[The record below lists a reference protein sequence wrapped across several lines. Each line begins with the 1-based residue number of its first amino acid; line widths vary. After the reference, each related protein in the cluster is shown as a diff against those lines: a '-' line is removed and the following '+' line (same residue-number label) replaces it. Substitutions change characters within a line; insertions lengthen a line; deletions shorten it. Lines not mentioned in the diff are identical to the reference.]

1 MIMKNLKYASSLT
14 RAENLMLA
22 NKLDQALTE
31 YETVLKKDPKNFIAH
46 ANCAIIYCTLSET
59 NKAIRHFESIK
70 DKVPNN
76 ESLVVKYADC
86 LNKNDKYDDAIEVLK
101 KASDL
106 NNRNVNFLCS
116 IAAAYS
122 KKEKH
127 LDALSYAIK
136 AIQIDPKNPGPYLQL
151 GNVLFD
157 LKRYSDAIIAFKT
170 TIDLDQGHATARFN
184 LASCYSSINE
194 YDQAIEQYNLCLAT
208 PDLALDSIKQI
219 DFFLSHIYLKKGELK
234 KGWALHERG
243 FINNT
248 YTSRHP
254 YRKFDVP
261 KWEGQPLHGKRLLIW
276 KEQGLG
282 DMFMFMSCFPSVLEL
297 CDDIV
302 IECDYRA
309 IPLFQRSFPKCTVRR
324 ETYLGDYTTNYKD
337 FDFHLPMGSLMHHF
351 RQDLASF
358 GQSKPYLSPNP
369 DLAKIF
375 NDRLSDNQARL
386 KIGICWRSGVTS
398 TMRNS
403 NYLPLSDFIPVLTM
417 PNCTFVNLQYGDCE
431 KELSTLANDYGILLN
446 NWPDIDQKNNL
457 DAVAA
462 LISELDLVISA
473 GTAVAQIAAAVGTK
487 LILFSP
493 TNSYALLGQDEYPW
507 YPNIKS
513 FLFTGD
519 VEKVEIPLR
528 IKKYVEENFEK
539 IKILP
544 TLK

>member
-1 MIMKNLKYASSLT
+1 MKNSKYASSLT

-22 NKLDQALTE
+22 NKLDEALTQ
-31 YETVLKKDPKNFIAH
+31 YQTVLRKDPKNFIAH

-59 NKAIRHFESIK
+59 NKAIKHFDAIK
-70 DKVPNN
+70 DKVSKN
-76 ESLVVKYADC
+76 EGLAIKYADC
-86 LNKNDKYDDAIEVLK
+86 LNKNEKYDDAIEVLK
-101 KASDL
+101 KANDL
-106 NNRNVNFLCS
+106 NNKNVTFLCA

-127 LDALSYAIK
+127 LDALSYAIQ
-136 AIQIDPKNPGPYLQL
+136 AIQIDPKNPGAFLQL

-157 LKRYSDAIIAFKT
+157 LKRYSDAIIAFNT
-170 TIDLDQGHATARFN
+170 TIDLDPSHATARFN

-194 YDQAIEQYNLCLAT
+194 YDRAIEQYNLCLAT
-208 PDLALDSIKQI
+208 PDLTSDSLKQI

-248 YTSRHP
+248 HTSRHP

-261 KWEGQPLHGKRLLIW
+261 QWSGQPLDGKRLLVW

-282 DMFMFMSCFPSVLEL
+282 DMFMFMSCFAPVLEL
-297 CDDIV
+297 CEDVV

-309 IPLFQRSFPKCTVRR
+309 IPLFQRAYPQCTVRR

-337 FDFHLPMGSLMHHF
+337 FDFHLPMGSLMYHF
-351 RQDLASF
+351 RPDIASF
-358 GQSKPYLSPNP
+358 AQSKPYLLPNP

-375 NDRLSDNQARL
+375 NERLSDNETRL

-398 TMRNS
+398 TIRNS
-403 NYLPLSDFIPVLTM
+403 NYLPLADFFPVLNM
-417 PNCTFVNLQYGDCE
+417 PNCTFVNLQYGDCD
-431 KELSTLANDYGILLN
+431 KELNTLANDYGILLN

-493 TNSYALLGQDEYPW
+493 TNGYSFLGQDEYPW
-507 YPNIKS
+507 YSNIKS
-513 FLFTGD
+513 FLFSGD
-519 VEKVEIPLR
+519 EEKLEIPTR
-528 IKKYVEENFEK
+528 IQRYIEENFEK
-539 IKILP
+539 IKTSL